1 MSFLSLPSRRTSGP
15 RKPSEQIAPC
25 CQLGDITQI
34 TAGRIRSVADLDGVE
49 LDIVAG
55 GPPCQSWST
64 AGKRRGLSDE
74 RGSVSFKYV
83 DLVIEL
89 SPRYFVMENVRGL
102 LSIVDTLLGLKTR
115 RFLVQRQA
123 LLGDLITK

>member
-1 MSFLSLPSRRTSGP
+1 MIGISFFTGAMGLDLGLEKSGVVFKLAVEKDKWAQKTIRANRPLLPV
-15 RKPSEQIAPC
+15 
-25 CQLGDITQI
+25 LGDITQI

-74 RGSVSFKYV
+74 RGSVSF
-83 DLVIEL
+83 
-89 SPRYFVMENVRGL
+89 N
-102 LSIVDTLLGLKTR
+102 LKKKSSA
-115 RFLVQRQA
+115 FRQ
-123 LLGDLITK
+123 G